1 MSGGLTNCSRN
12 ALFLSTCACSSSSG
26 SSATPA
32 MAPGERRRRHCR
44 RRPGAQLAKRRLQGR
59 VRRGGW
65 MDRSVSHGALRTR
78 GMYTFRLLLVPFVYS
93 SNSCPLRLAARRR
106 RATLYCLLS
115 RRTVSLFWAICDFT
129 LPKCGAER
137 PKAITQ
143 NVKFPQKVFRAKRE
157 EKIFGF

>member
-65 MDRSVSHGALRTR
+65 MGRSVSHGALRTR

-93 SNSCPLRLAARRR
+93 CTFRLAARRR
-106 RATLYCLLS
+106 RATLYCYSVDEQFLCFGRFATLRSPNVERSDPKLS
-115 RRTVSLFWAICDFT
+115 
-129 LPKCGAER
+129 PKM
-137 PKAITQ
+137 
-143 NVKFPQKVFRAKRE
+143 
-157 EKIFGF
+157 